1 MAHSY
6 LGALLAREGNFTN
19 AQDHLEE
26 AIEQRPRYIGP
37 ADNLYLVHMRLGVTD
52 SAITVAENGIQN
64 GLEQLIQFPDDQEA
78 RTQTALLFARIGRRK
93 EARELIDEARERFP
107 KDGFT
112 NFRIACIHAAL
123 GDPEDAVRELT
134 AARDRGYFVR
144 GELLGSTD
152 LEILRGLPGFDD
164 LLV

>member
-1 MAHSY
+1 MCE
-6 LGALLAREGNFTN
+6 LGVQHREL
-19 AQDHLEE
+19 LEE
-26 AIEQRPRYIGP
+26 A
-37 ADNLYLVHMRLGVTD
+37 
-52 SAITVAENGIQN
+52 
-64 GLEQLIQFPDDQEA
+64 
-78 RTQTALLFARIGRRK
+78 
-93 EARELIDEARERFP
+93 REKFP

-112 NFRIACIHAAL
+112 NFRVACILAAL
-123 GDPEDAVRELT
+123 GDSQEAVTELN